1 MYLPSLF
8 AGIRA
13 LPNDGGLESNNMAAI
28 SNVRSRLFAKVL
40 WQSSPSLTSKT
51 LASASQTSSQYC
63 IDLVRNL
70 DYENYLCV
78 LLLPKR
84 FRTSVFAVRAFNVE
98 LARVQDSVSD
108 PNIGRMRLQFWRDSL
123 DDIYKD
129 HPPQQPV
136 ALELA
141 QAVSKHKLMKR
152 WFSRL
157 IDARESNLSNRPYQ
171 TTEALE
177 EHSEKAVSSVL
188 YLILECLGIKD
199 VQADHA
205 ASHLGKAIGLVTL
218 LRATPFHGSR
228 GKVYLPNDIMM
239 KHSVSHEDIIRGKTA
254 QSVKDV
260 AYDLASSAHIHLTT
274 AKPLIAKLPKSAS
287 RAFLPMVPCQA
298 YLSKIQQVDF
308 DIFHPTLR
316 ERNHLLPVHL
326 LKHAW
331 TGL

>member
-1 MYLPSLF
+1 MVIKWRFLN
-8 AGIRA
+8 R
-13 LPNDGGLESNNMAAI
+13 
-28 SNVRSRLFAKVL
+28 K
-40 WQSSPSLTSKT
+40 
-51 LASASQTSSQYC
+51 
-63 IDLVRNL
+63 L

-84 FRTSVFAVRAFNVE
+84 VRASVFAVRAFNVE
-98 LARVQDSVSD
+98 LARVQDAVSD

-123 DDIYKD
+123 DSIYQD
-129 HPPQQPV
+129 NPPQQPV

-141 QAVSKHKLMKR
+141 QAVAKHKLTKH
-152 WFSRL
+152 WFTRL
-157 IDARESNLSNRPYQ
+157 VDARERNLANRPFE

-177 EHSEKAVSSVL
+177 DHSENTVSSVL

-205 ASHLGKAIGLVTL
+205 ASHLGKAMGVVTL
-218 LRATPFHGSR
+218 LRATPFHASK
-228 GKVYLPNDIMM
+228 GKVYLPNDLMI
-239 KHSVSHEDIIRGKTA
+239 KQKVSQEDIIRGRTT

-260 AYDLASSAHIHLTT
+260 TYDLASLAHTHLAT
-274 AKPLIAKLPKSAS
+274 AKSLKSKAPKSGS

-298 YLSKIQQVDF
+298 YLAKIQQVDF
-308 DIFHPTLR
+308 NIFYPTLR
-316 ERNHLLPVHL
+316 ERNHLLPLHL